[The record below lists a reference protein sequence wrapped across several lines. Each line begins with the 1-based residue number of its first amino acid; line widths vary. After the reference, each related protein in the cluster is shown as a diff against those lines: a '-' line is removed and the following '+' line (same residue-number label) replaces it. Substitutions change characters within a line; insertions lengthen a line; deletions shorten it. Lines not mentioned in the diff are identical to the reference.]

1 MKYGLMY
8 FKDTDNIG
16 DDIQTY
22 VAKRFLPHID
32 YYIDREALNCF
43 IPKEKEYVSMIMN
56 GWYIHNKCAWPPSPY
71 INPLLMSMHF
81 MSIEA
86 TDIGDKYLQGLGGEY
101 LKLHEPIGA
110 RDIETKKRLEKNGIE
125 SYFSGCMTLTL
136 ERFENIEKTNKI
148 YLVDAEKK
156 VKEKVKKEN
165 LEFEIEEITHW
176 LEPSEISKKSI
187 DERLKDV
194 ENLLKKYQSAHLVIT
209 NRLHV
214 ALPCIALG
222 TPVILVHPEYF
233 DEDRL
238 GTFLKYMD
246 NYTDTEFI
254 NMDIKEL
261 LKNPK
266 PNNEEYKEIRESLI
280 KKCKDFIEQCE
291 SSEMDTSKLPD
302 VQEYYNNYVS
312 KIEWYKDLYESE
324 RQSLERVE
332 TKRVEEYRKNLK
344 EIEDYNFQI
353 EDYNSQIEKLN
364 TQIESLKKANSEL
377 YEEKM
382 NLENQNNKKEE
393 EKQKLNNELYLVYN
407 SKGWKCLEKIRKI
420 LRKDK

>member
-32 YYIDREALNCF
+32 YYIDREKLNCF
-43 IPKEKEYVSMIMN
+43 IPNEKEYVSMIMN

-71 INPLLMSMHF
+71 INPLLISMHF
-81 MSIEA
+81 MSVEA
-86 TDIGDKYLQGLGGEY
+86 TDVGDKYLQGLGGNY
-101 LKLHEPIGA
+101 LKIYEPIGA

-136 ERFENIEKTNKI
+136 EKFENVEKTNKI
-148 YLVDAEKK
+148 YLVDAEES

-165 LEFEIEEITHW
+165 TEYEIEEITHW
-176 LEPSEISKKSI
+176 LEPSEVSKKSI
-187 DERLKDV
+187 DQRLQDV
-194 ENLLKKYQSAHLVIT
+194 EELLKKYQGAHLVIT

-222 TPVILVHPEYF
+222 TPVILVHPEYY

-238 GTFLKYMD
+238 GAFLKYMD
-246 NYTDTEFI
+246 NYTDTEFDNI
-254 NMDIKEL
+254 DIKEL

-266 PNNEEYKEIRESLI
+266 PNNEEYKQIREQLI
-280 KKCKDFIEQCE
+280 ERCKDFINKCE
-291 SSEMDTSKLPD
+291 TNNMDTSKLPD
-302 VQEYYNNYVS
+302 IKEYYGNYVS
-312 KIEWYKDLYESE
+312 KIEWYKDIYEIE

-332 TKRVEEYRKNLK
+332 TKRVKEYKQK
-344 EIEDYNFQI
+344 VEDIKY
-353 EDYNSQIEKLN
+353 LN
-364 TQIESLKKANSEL
+364 TQIENLNIQVESLKKNNSEL
-377 YEEKM
+377 QEQKV
-382 NLENQNNKKEE
+382 NLEQKNNKTKEE
-393 EKQKLNNELYLVYN
+393 NK
-407 SKGWKCLEKIRKI
+407 KIR
-420 LRKDK
+420 

>member
-32 YYIDREALNCF
+32 YYIDREKLNCF
-43 IPKEKEYVSMIMN
+43 IPNEKEYVSMIMN

-71 INPLLMSMHF
+71 INHLLISMHF
-81 MSIEA
+81 MSVEA
-86 TDIGDKYLQGLGGEY
+86 TDVGDKYLQGLGGNY
-101 LKLHEPIGA
+101 LKIYEPIGA

-136 ERFENIEKTNKI
+136 EKFENVEKTNKI
-148 YLVDAEKK
+148 YLVDAEES

-165 LEFEIEEITHW
+165 TEYEIEEITHW
-176 LEPSEISKKSI
+176 LEPSEVSKKSI
-187 DERLKDV
+187 DQRLQDV
-194 ENLLKKYQSAHLVIT
+194 EELLKKYQGAHLVIT

-222 TPVILVHPEYF
+222 TPVILVHPEYY

-238 GTFLKYMD
+238 GAFLKYMD
-246 NYTDTEFI
+246 NYTDTEFDNI
-254 NMDIKEL
+254 DIKEL

-266 PNNEEYKEIRESLI
+266 PNNEEYKQIREQLI
-280 KKCKDFIEQCE
+280 ERCKDFINKCE
-291 SSEMDTSKLPD
+291 TNNMDTSKLPD
-302 VQEYYNNYVS
+302 IKEYYGNYVS
-312 KIEWYKDLYESE
+312 KIEWYKDIYEIE

-332 TKRVEEYRKNLK
+332 TKRVKEYKQK
-344 EIEDYNFQI
+344 VEDIKY
-353 EDYNSQIEKLN
+353 LN
-364 TQIESLKKANSEL
+364 TQIENLNIQVESLKKNNSEL
-377 YEEKM
+377 QEQKV
-382 NLENQNNKKEE
+382 NLEQKNNKTKEE
-393 EKQKLNNELYLVYN
+393 NK
-407 SKGWKCLEKIRKI
+407 KIR
-420 LRKDK
+420 

>member
-32 YYIDREALNCF
+32 YYIDREKLNCF
-43 IPKEKEYVSMIMN
+43 IPNEKEYVSMIMN

-71 INPLLMSMHF
+71 INPLLISMHF
-81 MSIEA
+81 MSVEA
-86 TDIGDKYLQGLGGEY
+86 TDVGDKYLQGLGGNY
-101 LKLHEPIGA
+101 LKIYEPIGA

-136 ERFENIEKTNKI
+136 
-148 YLVDAEKK
+148 VDAEES

-165 LEFEIEEITHW
+165 TEYEIEEITHW
-176 LEPSEISKKSI
+176 LEPSEVSKKSI
-187 DERLKDV
+187 DQRLQDV
-194 ENLLKKYQSAHLVIT
+194 EELLKKYQGAHLVIT

-222 TPVILVHPEYF
+222 TPVILVHPEYY

-238 GTFLKYMD
+238 GAFLKYMD
-246 NYTDTEFI
+246 NYTDTEFDNI
-254 NMDIKEL
+254 DIKEL

-266 PNNEEYKEIRESLI
+266 PNNEEYKQIREQLI
-280 KKCKDFIEQCE
+280 ERCKDFINKCE
-291 SSEMDTSKLPD
+291 TNNMDTSKLPD
-302 VQEYYNNYVS
+302 IKEYYGNYVS
-312 KIEWYKDLYESE
+312 KIEWYKDIYEIE

-332 TKRVEEYRKNLK
+332 TKRVKEYKQK
-344 EIEDYNFQI
+344 VEDIKY
-353 EDYNSQIEKLN
+353 LN
-364 TQIESLKKANSEL
+364 TQIENLNIQVESLKKNNSEL
-377 YEEKM
+377 QEQKV
-382 NLENQNNKKEE
+382 NLEQKNNKTKEE
-393 EKQKLNNELYLVYN
+393 NK
-407 SKGWKCLEKIRKI
+407 KIR
-420 LRKDK
+420 